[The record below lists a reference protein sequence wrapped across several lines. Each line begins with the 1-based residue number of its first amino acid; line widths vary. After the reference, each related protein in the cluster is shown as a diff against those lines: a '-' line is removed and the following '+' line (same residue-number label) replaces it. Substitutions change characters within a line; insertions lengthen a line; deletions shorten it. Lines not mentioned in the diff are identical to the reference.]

1 MHGLWRIGVIA
12 PFLVET
18 AVDNAWNLCPAD
30 GTGTHN
36 TRLDGDVERTLGEI
50 LSAQQVGGRGD
61 GLHLGM
67 GRHVAERLREVMAT
81 GDDTVLAHHDGA
93 DGYLAFLKGH
103 TGFVERPLHV
113 EFVFFQLFLFNHGAK
128 LQNILYLCKRIM
140 DFKIIHIEETDST
153 NRWLRDYTSPL
164 PAGAC
169 VVVADFQTAGK
180 GCGTNSWESERG
192 KNLTFSMLIHPEGL
206 PANAQFHITEVASVA
221 LCETLDPYI
230 NNKVEIKW
238 PNDIYVGDR
247 KICGMLI
254 ENRLQGSVIK
264 DSIIGIGLN
273 VNQREFLSDAPNPV
287 SLYQLTEQETDRDAL
302 LNQFLEAFERVSQ
315 SKTTG
320 RDYRER
326 LYRKGLEAIY
336 EDRRGRFKARL
347 KNVLPDG
354 RLVLQDEMGRERAYA
369 FKEVQFVIK

>member
-1 MHGLWRIGVIA
+1 
-12 PFLVET
+12 
-18 AVDNAWNLCPAD
+18 
-30 GTGTHN
+30 
-36 TRLDGDVERTLGEI
+36 
-50 LSAQQVGGRGD
+50 
-61 GLHLGM
+61 
-67 GRHVAERLREVMAT
+67 
-81 GDDTVLAHHDGA
+81 
-93 DGYLAFLKGH
+93 
-103 TGFVERPLHV
+103 
-113 EFVFFQLFLFNHGAK
+113 
-128 LQNILYLCKRIM
+128 M

-221 LCETLDPYI
+221 LCETLEPYI

-273 VNQREFLSDAPNPV
+273 VNQRVFQSDAPNPV